1 MTSYLTHLNSNI
13 SLNTI
18 VGIFF
23 GTSTGSTQEASDLI
37 SAAFGDEAASEPI
50 DIEEVDS
57 VADEFS
63 KYDALIVGT
72 PTWNTGADTERS
84 GTGWDEI
91 YYSEMQVRPV
101 VHILCLNE

>member
-13 SLNTI
+13 PLNTI

-23 GTSTGSTQEASDLI
+23 GTSTGSTQEVADLI
-37 SAAFGDEAASEPI
+37 SAAFGDSSSEPI

-63 KYDALIVGT
+63 KYDALVVG
-72 PTWNTGADTERS
+72 
-84 GTGWDEI
+84 
-91 YYSEMQVRPV
+91 
-101 VHILCLNE
+101 